1 MSLEFVVIGI
11 ILLVGFGFVLYR
23 QQKQQTN
30 PEIMEIVRLL
40 QQSSTQ
46 DRSTLLS
53 SLQKNTSDVNLR
65 LDRAAQVIGKLQ
77 QHIGELSEIG
87 RGMKEMHELLRS
99 PKLRGSLGEHVLK
112 ELLIQLLPKQSI
124 HLQYEYKNGTI
135 VDAAIKT
142 SNGIIPIDA
151 KFPLENF
158 RKLSEAKTADE
169 QAQVRR
175 QFIADVKKHI
185 RAIST
190 KYIAPQEETLDYA
203 LMYIPSEAIY
213 YEIANDAELFDFA
226 SSQRVLPVSPTTL
239 YAYLRAILMSFEGQ
253 KIEKR
258 AQQILRTLQSIRHD
272 YEVTG
277 QSLETLNRHISHAYG
292 AANTALHQFSKLGTR
307 IGTAEQLNPPAPSLP
322 SDLT

>member
-1 MSLEFVVIGI
+1 MSVEFIVIAFILVIG
-11 ILLVGFGFVLYR
+11 FGIVLYR
-23 QQKQQTN
+23 QRNQQTN
-30 PEIMEIVRLL
+30 PEVMEIVRLL

-53 SLQKNTSDVNLR
+53 SLQKNTADVNLR
-65 LDRAAQVIGKLQ
+65 LDKAAHVIGKLQ

-87 RGMKEMHELLRS
+87 RGMKEMQELLRS
-99 PKLRGSLGEHVLK
+99 PKLRGSLGEHVLH
-112 ELLIQLLPKQSI
+112 ELLTQLLPKQSI
-124 HLQYEYKNGTI
+124 HMQYGFKNGTI
-135 VDAAIKT
+135 VDAAIQT

-158 RKLSEAKTADE
+158 RKLSTSVSAEE
-169 QAQVRR
+169 QAGIRKQFVNDVR
-175 QFIADVKKHI
+175 KHI

-203 LMYIPSEAIY
+203 LMYIPSEAVY

-226 SSQRVLPVSPTTL
+226 ASNRVLPVSPTTL

-272 YEVTG
+272 YEQTG

-292 AANTALHQFSKLGTR
+292 AANTALNQFSKLGIR
-307 IGTAEQLNPPAPSLP
+307 IGSAEQLTPETPSLP